1 MLNLSIKIFWHF
13 LKNNKLLVGF
23 LCLIQIISI
32 FASLFVFSYF
42 ASYTN
47 ANKKYDNSKT
57 YTVSFNGAFIDDNMM
72 LKEIE
77 HFNNKCDLE
86 LNAVSIKA
94 NIDDTR
100 IMFDYL
106 YYPNHIKHGR
116 YFNQDEFVTNKHVI
130 ISGDEGVIEEDKISI
145 CNDKYTVIG
154 TYSVGGYNILPIS
167 SINDVKHNNES
178 VSIVLDKYP
187 DDDENNKIISQLTE
201 CFENAE
207 IIYPERI
214 KNIDSLWNDST
225 TIIYIGIFLLSMINV
240 AFVYLYILEKNNKI
254 IYIYRL
260 NDATKTT
267 CIFLLANVIFIIALI
282 SFVCGCIFSRCVL
295 PSIIEYVQYEDF
307 TYSLGIY
314 DYISMIIVYFIVII
328 ITSAPV
334 ISKYVK
340 NISISEKRLG

>member
-225 TIIYIGIFLLSMINV
+225 TIIYIGIFLIHSSLFILHFKSSFSAFSIRSKWNSERVWFISSSILS
-240 AFVYLYILEKNNKI
+240 LQ
-254 IYIYRL
+254 RL
-260 NDATKTT
+260 P
-267 CIFLLANVIFIIALI
+267 I
-282 SFVCGCIFSRCVL
+282 L
-295 PSIIEYVQYEDF
+295 PSWVWWM
-307 TYSLGIY
+307 SLQG
-314 DYISMIIVYFIVII
+314 
-328 ITSAPV
+328 
-334 ISKYVK
+334 VK
-340 NISISEKRLG
+340 LPASISRPTVL

>member
-47 ANKKYDNSKT
+47 ANKKYDSSKT
-57 YTVSFNGAFIDDNMM
+57 YTVSFNGAFIDDNTM

-225 TIIYIGIFLLSMINV
+225 TIIYIGIFLLFFSN
-240 AFVYLYILEKNNKI
+240 
-254 IYIYRL
+254 IY
-260 NDATKTT
+260 K
-267 CIFLLANVIFIIALI
+267 
-282 SFVCGCIFSRCVL
+282 
-295 PSIIEYVQYEDF
+295 
-307 TYSLGIY
+307 
-314 DYISMIIVYFIVII
+314 
-328 ITSAPV
+328 
-334 ISKYVK
+334 
-340 NISISEKRLG
+340 

>member
-1 MLNLSIKIFWHF
+1 MK
-13 LKNNKLLVGF
+13 
-23 LCLIQIISI
+23 
-32 FASLFVFSYF
+32 
-42 ASYTN
+42 
-47 ANKKYDNSKT
+47 
-57 YTVSFNGAFIDDNMM
+57 
-72 LKEIE
+72 
-77 HFNNKCDLE
+77 
-86 LNAVSIKA
+86 
-94 NIDDTR
+94 
-100 IMFDYL
+100 
-106 YYPNHIKHGR
+106 
-116 YFNQDEFVTNKHVI
+116 
-130 ISGDEGVIEEDKISI
+130 
-145 CNDKYTVIG
+145 
-154 TYSVGGYNILPIS
+154 
-167 SINDVKHNNES
+167 
-178 VSIVLDKYP
+178 
-187 DDDENNKIISQLTE
+187 
-201 CFENAE
+201 NAE

-260 NDATKTT
+260 NGATKTT

>member
-13 LKNNKLLVGF
+13 FKNNKLLVGF

-47 ANKKYDNSKT
+47 ANKKYDSSKT
-57 YTVSFNGAFIDDNMM
+57 YTVSFNGAFIDDNTM

-240 AFVYLYILEKNNKI
+240 AFVYLYILEKNNE
-254 IYIYRL
+254 
-260 NDATKTT
+260 N
-267 CIFLLANVIFIIALI
+267 
-282 SFVCGCIFSRCVL
+282 
-295 PSIIEYVQYEDF
+295 
-307 TYSLGIY
+307 
-314 DYISMIIVYFIVII
+314 YIS
-328 ITSAPV
+328 
-334 ISKYVK
+334 
-340 NISISEKRLG
+340 